1 MERLIQTSKIC
12 FQEVKALEESTC
24 WIKALLFFSEKSGL
38 RQLKNNPTN

>member
-1 MERLIQTSKIC
+1 MERLIQTSKTC

-24 WIKALLFFSEKSGL
+24 WIKVLLFSEKSGL